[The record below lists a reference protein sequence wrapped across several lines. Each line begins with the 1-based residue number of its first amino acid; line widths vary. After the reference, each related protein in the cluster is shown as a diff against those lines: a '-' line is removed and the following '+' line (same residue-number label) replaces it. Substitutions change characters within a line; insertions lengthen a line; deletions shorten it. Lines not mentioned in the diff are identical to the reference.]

1 MSDPAFSHA
10 IPCCPTVATI
20 RVLVGQ
26 WRQEGQTIALVPT
39 MGALHEGHLSLVR
52 QAKQQAKRVVVSI
65 FVNPTQFAPNE
76 DFSSYPRQLQ
86 RDLDLLQTVGIDAVF
101 TPDAAVMYPAG
112 FATTISMVGPA
123 AAGLE
128 DASRPVFFNGVAT
141 VVAKL
146 LVQVAPDLAIF
157 GEKDFQ
163 QLAVLKQLVLDLDLP
178 VAVQGGPT
186 MREADGLAMS
196 SRNVYLSEP
205 ERAIAPALHH
215 VLQNIKAGV
224 AARQAVSPLIAT
236 AKTELEQAGFKMDY
250 LVLRD
255 AVTLGEWHGQSQ
267 GRLLVAAWLGKTRLI
282 DNIAVDRVDT
292 DRHIKD

>member
-1 MSDPAFSHA
+1 
-10 IPCCPTVATI
+10 
-20 RVLVGQ
+20 LVGP
-26 WRQEGQTIALVPT
+26 WRQAGGRIALVPT

-52 QAKQQAKRVVVSI
+52 QARQQAERVVVSI
-65 FVNPTQFAPNE
+65 FVNPAQFAPHE

-163 QLAVLKQLVLDLDLP
+163 QLAVLKQLALDLDLP

-224 AARQAVSPLIAT
+224 AARQAVSSLIAT

>member
-1 MSDPAFSHA
+1 MSEPASPHP
-10 IPCCPTVATI
+10 IPCCPTVPSI
-20 RVLVGQ
+20 RALVGS
-26 WRQEGQTIALVPT
+26 WRLAGERIALVPT

-52 QAKQQAKRVVVSI
+52 LAKQQAGRVVVSI

-86 RDLDLLQTVGIDAVF
+86 RDLDLLETVGIDAVF
-101 TPDAAVMYPAG
+101 TPDATVMYPAG
-112 FATTISMVGPA
+112 FATTISMTGPA

-146 LVQVAPDLAIF
+146 LIQTAPDLAIF

-178 VAVQGGPT
+178 VQVQGGPT

-205 ERAIAPALHH
+205 ERAVAPKLHH
-215 VLQNIKAGV
+215 VLQTLKAGV
-224 AARQAVSPLIAT
+224 AARQDVSPLIAT
-236 AKTELEQAGFKMDY
+236 AKRELEQAGFTMDY

-255 AVTLGEWHGQSQ
+255 AVTLGEWHGQSE

-282 DNIAVDRVDT
+282 DNIAIAPVDPDGQ
-292 DRHIKD
+292 IKE

>member
-1 MSDPAFSHA
+1 M
-10 IPCCPTVATI
+10 
-20 RVLVGQ
+20 
-26 WRQEGQTIALVPT
+26 
-39 MGALHEGHLSLVR
+39 
-52 QAKQQAKRVVVSI
+52 
-65 FVNPTQFAPNE
+65 
-76 DFSSYPRQLQ
+76 
-86 RDLDLLQTVGIDAVF
+86 
-101 TPDAAVMYPAG
+101 
-112 FATTISMVGPA
+112 
-123 AAGLE
+123 
-128 DASRPVFFNGVAT
+128 
-141 VVAKL
+141 
-146 LVQVAPDLAIF
+146 
-157 GEKDFQ
+157 
-163 QLAVLKQLVLDLDLP
+163 LDLDLP
-178 VAVQGGPT
+178 IAVQGGPT

-255 AVTLGEWHGQSQ
+255 AVTLGEWHGQLQ

>member
-1 MSDPAFSHA
+1 MSDPALHH
-10 IPCCPTVATI
+10 PVLCCPTVEAI
-20 RVLVGQ
+20 RACVAP
-26 WRQEGQTIALVPT
+26 WRQAGERIALVPT

-52 QAKQQAKRVVVSI
+52 QARRQAERVVVSI

-86 RDLDLLQTVGIDAVF
+86 RDLDLLATVGIDAVF
-101 TPDAAVMYPAG
+101 TPDAGVMYPAG
-112 FATTISMVGPA
+112 FATSISMAGPA

-146 LVQVAPDLAIF
+146 LIQVAPDLAIF

-178 VAVQGGPT
+178 VMVQGGPT

-196 SRNVYLSEP
+196 SRNVYLSAA
-205 ERAIAPALHH
+205 ERALAPGLSRAM
-215 VLQNIKAGV
+215 
-224 AARQAVSPLIAT
+224 QAVKTGLAAGGTAQALIRT
-236 AKTELEQAGFKMDY
+236 AETKLEQAGFRIDY

-255 AVTLGEWHGQSQ
+255 ATTLGEWHGHSE

-282 DNIAVDRVDT
+282 DNIAIAPVDPDGQ
-292 DRHIKD
+292 IKE

>member
-1 MSDPAFSHA
+1 M
-10 IPCCPTVATI
+10 
-20 RVLVGQ
+20 
-26 WRQEGQTIALVPT
+26 
-39 MGALHEGHLSLVR
+39 
-52 QAKQQAKRVVVSI
+52 
-65 FVNPTQFAPNE
+65 
-76 DFSSYPRQLQ
+76 
-86 RDLDLLQTVGIDAVF
+86 
-101 TPDAAVMYPAG
+101 
-112 FATTISMVGPA
+112 
-123 AAGLE
+123 
-128 DASRPVFFNGVAT
+128 
-141 VVAKL
+141 
-146 LVQVAPDLAIF
+146 
-157 GEKDFQ
+157 
-163 QLAVLKQLVLDLDLP
+163 AVLKQLVLDLDLP
-178 VAVQGGPT
+178 IAVQGGPT

-236 AKTELEQAGFKMDY
+236 AKTELEQAAFKMDY

>member
-86 RDLDLLQTVGIDAVF
+86 RDLDLLATVGIDAVF
-101 TPDAAVMYPAG
+101 TPDAGVMYPAG
-112 FATTISMVGPA
+112 FSTTISMVGPA
-123 AAGLE
+123 TVGLE

-146 LVQVAPDLAIF
+146 LIQVAPDLAIF

-163 QLAVLKQLVLDLDLP
+163 QLAVIKQLVLDLDLP
-178 VAVQGGPT
+178 VTVQCSCAIAAGTGPNVFV
-186 MREADGLAMS
+186 RDHGIHSPVPDRQSGFS
-196 SRNVYLSEP
+196 SGVFFQTLSELFRTGP
-205 ERAIAPALHH
+205 YRVRDE
-215 VLQNIKAGV
+215 
-224 AARQAVSPLIAT
+224 SPLTRA
-236 AKTELEQAGFKMDY
+236 E
-250 LVLRD
+250 
-255 AVTLGEWHGQSQ
+255 
-267 GRLLVAAWLGKTRLI
+267 GKFSFG
-282 DNIAVDRVDT
+282 
-292 DRHIKD
+292 

>member
-1 MSDPAFSHA
+1 MSEPASPHP
-10 IPCCPTVATI
+10 IPCCPTIPSI
-20 RVLVGQ
+20 RALVGS
-26 WRQEGQTIALVPT
+26 WRLAGERIALVPT

-52 QAKQQAKRVVVSI
+52 QAKQQAGRVVVSI

-86 RDLDLLQTVGIDAVF
+86 RDLDLLETVGIDAVF
-101 TPDAAVMYPAG
+101 TPDATVMYPAG
-112 FATTISMVGPA
+112 FATTISMTGPA

-146 LVQVAPDLAIF
+146 LIQTAPDLAIF

-178 VAVQGGPT
+178 MQVQGGPT

-205 ERAIAPALHH
+205 ERAVAPKLHH
-215 VLQNIKAGV
+215 VLQTLKAGV
-224 AARQAVSPLIAT
+224 AARQDVSPLIAT
-236 AKTELEQAGFKMDY
+236 AKRELEQAGFTMDY

-255 AVTLGEWHGQSQ
+255 AVTLGEWHGQSE

-292 DRHIKD
+292 DRHIKE

>member
-1 MSDPAFSHA
+1 VFDPALLHP
-10 IPCCPTVATI
+10 ILCCPTVDAI
-20 RVLVGQ
+20 RACVAP
-26 WRQEGQTIALVPT
+26 WRQAGERIALVPT

-52 QAKQQAKRVVVSI
+52 QARRKAERVVVSI
-65 FVNPTQFAPNE
+65 FVNPTQFAPSE

-86 RDLDLLQTVGIDAVF
+86 RDLDLLATVGIDAVF
-101 TPDAAVMYPAG
+101 IPDAGVMYPAG
-112 FATTISMVGPA
+112 FATTISMSGPA

-146 LVQVAPDLAIF
+146 LIQVAPDLAIF

-178 VAVQGGPT
+178 VMVQGGPT

-196 SRNVYLSEP
+196 SRNVYLSAS
-205 ERAIAPALHH
+205 ERALAPGLSQAM
-215 VLQNIKAGV
+215 
-224 AARQAVSPLIAT
+224 QAVKTGLAAGGTAQALIRT
-236 AKTELEQAGFKMDY
+236 AETELEQAGFRIDY

-255 AVTLGEWHGQSQ
+255 ATTLGEWHSHSE
-267 GRLLVAAWLGKTRLI
+267 GRLLVAVWLGKTRLI
-282 DNIAVDRVDT
+282 DNIAIDPVDPDGQ
-292 DRHIKD
+292 IKE

>member
-1 MSDPAFSHA
+1 MSDPALSHS
-10 IPCCPTVATI
+10 IPCCLTVRDI
-20 RVLVGQ
+20 RSLVAP
-26 WRQEGQTIALVPT
+26 WRQAGGRIALVPT

-52 QAKQQAKRVVVSI
+52 QARQQAERVVVSI
-65 FVNPTQFAPNE
+65 FVNPAQFAPHE

-178 VAVQGGPT
+178 IAVQGGPT

>member
-1 MSDPAFSHA
+1 MADPASP
-10 IPCCPTVATI
+10 ICCPTVAAI
-20 RVLVGQ
+20 RAVAAP
-26 WRQEGQTIALVPT
+26 WREAGERLALVPT

-52 QAKQQAKRVVVSI
+52 QARAQADRVVVSI
-65 FVNPTQFAPNE
+65 FVNPAQFAPNE

-86 RDLDLLQTVGIDAVF
+86 RDLDLLETVGVDAVF

-112 FATTISMVGPA
+112 FATTISLQGPA

-128 DASRPVFFNGVAT
+128 DASRPIFFNGVAT

-146 LVQVAPDLAIF
+146 LIQVAPDLAIF

-163 QLAVLKQLVLDLDLP
+163 QLAVIKQLVLDLDLP
-178 VAVQGGPT
+178 VLVQGGPT

-196 SRNVYLSEP
+196 SRNVYLSET
-205 ERAIAPALHH
+205 ERALAHL
-215 VLQNIKAGV
+215 LFTSMQKIKAGMAGAGTV
-224 AARQAVSPLIAT
+224 ASLIEAAVA
-236 AKTELEQAGFKMDY
+236 ELEQAGFRIDY

-255 AVTLGEWHGQSQ
+255 AVTLGQWQGQSA

-282 DNIAVDRVDT
+282 DNLAIDGRGLPG
-292 DRHIKD
+292 HSKE

>member
-10 IPCCPTVATI
+10 IPCCPTVAAI
-20 RVLVGQ
+20 RALVGQ

-86 RDLDLLQTVGIDAVF
+86 CDLDLLATVGIDAVF
-101 TPDAAVMYPAG
+101 TPDAGVMYPAG
-112 FATTISMVGPA
+112 FSTTISMVGPA
-123 AAGLE
+123 TVGLE

-146 LVQVAPDLAIF
+146 LIQVAPDLAIF

-163 QLAVLKQLVLDLDLP
+163 QLAVIKQLVLDLDLP
-178 VAVQGGPT
+178 VTVQGGPT

-196 SRNVYLSEP
+196 SRNVYLSTA
-205 ERAIAPALHH
+205 ERALAPRLYRSMNGVKDGIA
-215 VLQNIKAGV
+215 AGQSV
-224 AARQAVSPLIAT
+224 PSLIRA
-236 AKTELEQAGFKMDY
+236 AKTELEQVGFTIDY

-255 AVTLGEWHGQSQ
+255 ASTLAEWHGRSQ

-282 DNIAVDRVDT
+282 DNIGIGYVDLDG
-292 DRHIKD
+292 HIKE

>member
-1 MSDPAFSHA
+1 MSEPASPHP
-10 IPCCPTVATI
+10 IPCCPTIPSI
-20 RVLVGQ
+20 RALVGS
-26 WRQEGQTIALVPT
+26 WRQAGERIALVPT

-52 QAKQQAKRVVVSI
+52 QAKQQAGRVVVSI

-86 RDLDLLQTVGIDAVF
+86 RDLDLLETVGIDAVF
-101 TPDAAVMYPAG
+101 TPDATVMYPAG
-112 FATTISMVGPA
+112 FATTISMTGPA
-123 AAGLE
+123 VAGLE

-146 LVQVAPDLAIF
+146 LIQTAPDLAIF

-178 VAVQGGPT
+178 MQVQGGPT

-205 ERAIAPALHH
+205 ERAVAPKLHH
-215 VLQNIKAGV
+215 VLQTIKAGV
-224 AARQAVSPLIAT
+224 AARQDVSPLIAT
-236 AKTELEQAGFKMDY
+236 AKRELEQAGFTMDY

-255 AVTLGEWHGQSQ
+255 AVTLGEWHGQSE

>member
-1 MSDPAFSHA
+1 
-10 IPCCPTVATI
+10 
-20 RVLVGQ
+20 
-26 WRQEGQTIALVPT
+26 
-39 MGALHEGHLSLVR
+39 
-52 QAKQQAKRVVVSI
+52 
-65 FVNPTQFAPNE
+65 
-76 DFSSYPRQLQ
+76 
-86 RDLDLLQTVGIDAVF
+86 
-101 TPDAAVMYPAG
+101 
-112 FATTISMVGPA
+112 
-123 AAGLE
+123 
-128 DASRPVFFNGVAT
+128 
-141 VVAKL
+141 
-146 LVQVAPDLAIF
+146 
-157 GEKDFQ
+157 
-163 QLAVLKQLVLDLDLP
+163 
-178 VAVQGGPT
+178 
-186 MREADGLAMS
+186 MS

-224 AARQAVSPLIAT
+224 AARQAVSSLIAT

>member
-1 MSDPAFSHA
+1 L
-10 IPCCPTVATI
+10 VAP
-20 RVLVGQ
+20 
-26 WRQEGQTIALVPT
+26 WRQAGGRIALVPT

-52 QAKQQAKRVVVSI
+52 QARQQAERVVVSI
-65 FVNPTQFAPNE
+65 FVNPAQFAPHE

>member
-1 MSDPAFSHA
+1 MPHHTLIPSPTIGA
-10 IPCCPTVATI
+10 IRAVVA
-20 RVLVGQ
+20 G
-26 WRQEGQTIALVPT
+26 WRAAGESIALVPT

-52 QAKQQAKRVVVSI
+52 QARQQAQRVVVSI
-65 FVNPTQFAPNE
+65 FVNPAQFAPHE

-146 LVQVAPDLAIF
+146 LIQVAPDLAIF

-205 ERAIAPALHH
+205 ERAIAPTLHH

-224 AARQAVSPLIAT
+224 AARQAVSPLIMT
-236 AKTELEQAGFKMDY
+236 AKTELEQAGFTMDY

-255 AVTLGEWHGQSQ
+255 AVTLGEWHGQTQ

-282 DNIAVDRVDT
+282 DNIAVEPVDT

>member
-1 MSDPAFSHA
+1 MSDPALHH
-10 IPCCPTVATI
+10 PVLCCPTVEAI
-20 RVLVGQ
+20 RACVAP
-26 WRQEGQTIALVPT
+26 WRQAGERIALVPT

-52 QAKQQAKRVVVSI
+52 QARRQAERVVVSI
-65 FVNPTQFAPNE
+65 FVNPIQFAPNE

-86 RDLDLLQTVGIDAVF
+86 SDLDLLATFGIDAVF
-101 TPDAAVMYPAG
+101 TPDAGVMYPAG
-112 FATTISMVGPA
+112 FATSISMAGPA

-146 LVQVAPDLAIF
+146 LIQVAPDLAIF

-178 VAVQGGPT
+178 VMVQSGPT

-196 SRNVYLSEP
+196 SRNVYLSAA
-205 ERAIAPALHH
+205 ERALAPGLSRAM
-215 VLQNIKAGV
+215 
-224 AARQAVSPLIAT
+224 QAVKTGLAAGGTAQALIRT
-236 AKTELEQAGFKMDY
+236 AETELEQAGFRIDY

-255 AVTLGEWHGQSQ
+255 ATTLGEWHGHSE

-282 DNIAVDRVDT
+282 DNIAIAPVDPDGQ
-292 DRHIKD
+292 IKE

>member
-1 MSDPAFSHA
+1 MSDPASSHS
-10 IPCCPTVATI
+10 IPCCLTVRDI
-20 RVLVGQ
+20 RSLVAP
-26 WRQEGQTIALVPT
+26 WRQAGGRIALVPT

-52 QAKQQAKRVVVSI
+52 QARQQAERVVVSI
-65 FVNPTQFAPNE
+65 FVNPAQFAPHE

-112 FATTISMVGPA
+112 FATTISMTGPA

-163 QLAVLKQLVLDLDLP
+163 QLAVLKRLALDLDLP

-255 AVTLGEWHGQSQ
+255 AVTLGEWHGQLQ